1 MTNIWQ
7 FPEILWVYQIWRS
20 DLDVSL
26 EEDVRAM
33 WLILPEIELTAL
45 IDAIRGGIIAKLPEW
60 FQGRR
65 VWDNTDIIELYTTRQ
80 SRRAKTW

>member
-7 FPEILWVYQIWRS
+7 FPQNVWRYETGRS
-20 DLDVSL
+20 DFDILL
-26 EEDVRAM
+26 EEDLSAM
-33 WLILPEIELTAL
+33 WIMLSETELTVL
-45 IDAIRGGIIAKLPEW
+45 IDTIKGGIIAKLPEW

-65 VWDNTDIIELYTTRQ
+65 VWDSTDIIELYTTRQ